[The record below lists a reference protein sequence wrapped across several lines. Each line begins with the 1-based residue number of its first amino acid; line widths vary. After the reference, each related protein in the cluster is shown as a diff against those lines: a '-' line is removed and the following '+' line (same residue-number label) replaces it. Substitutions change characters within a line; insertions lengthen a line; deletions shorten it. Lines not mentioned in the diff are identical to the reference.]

1 MNHPFKR
8 VAVAVLLGA
17 SLGFVLPAQAAAPV
31 DFEPDAAVATA
42 AVSLTADYKLD
53 TEMVVRNWVL
63 CISRAFAQ
71 QLAEARQTSARA
83 ALATYNDLKAEK
95 SCGRFSEMRVI
106 LQAPVYGDS
115 SDRLSVGGDALVFE
129 ALVDL
134 AGNWAS
140 AYVVSGS
147 LPSQ

>member
-1 MNHPFKR
+1 
-8 VAVAVLLGA
+8 
-17 SLGFVLPAQAAAPV
+17 
-31 DFEPDAAVATA
+31 
-42 AVSLTADYKLD
+42 
-53 TEMVVRNWVL
+53 
-63 CISRAFAQ
+63 
-71 QLAEARQTSARA
+71 
-83 ALATYNDLKAEK
+83 
-95 SCGRFSEMRVI
+95 MRVI